1 MKLDNELSDWM
12 VARLDDHELAIFLFH
27 GVITDHTSGVRN
39 YTGKHITSDL
49 FARCIASVSR
59 QGNSLSMDE
68 VLHSCET
75 RAPFPPKSF
84 AITFDDGFENNLTVA
99 APILNDFDVPATI
112 YVTTEFVEKNGMSWI
127 DRIENAVEHT
137 NQQIIKPRWTNESF
151 TLRDKESRIRFL
163 KAVRKYVKSC
173 ANCNA
178 NIFADELCSELG
190 VEPQPEAIGE
200 LDRKMSWEQ
209 VRNAAKSELIT
220 IGGHSHTHPIL
231 SFLSPPQLAYE
242 LDSCLGLLQEKA
254 DVGATHFS
262 YPEGLDHCYSEEVI
276 EELKKREVRCGPTAI
291 DGTNRVG
298 HDPFHLRR
306 IMVG

>member
-12 VARLDDHELAIFLFH
+12 VARLDEHELAIFLFH
-27 GVITDHTSGVRN
+27 GVITEHTCGVRN
-39 YTGKHITSDL
+39 YTGKHITSDI
-49 FARCIASVSR
+49 FARCISSVSR

-68 VLHSCET
+68 VLHFCET
-75 RAPFPPKSF
+75 QAPFPPKSF

-112 YVTTEFVEKNGMSWI
+112 YVTTKFVEKNGMSWI
-127 DRIENAVEHT
+127 DRIENAVEHA
-137 NQQIIKPRWTNESF
+137 NQQTISPRWTNESF
-151 TLRDKESRIRFL
+151 TLRDSESRIRFL
-163 KAVRKYVKSC
+163 KAVRIYVKSSE
-173 ANCNA
+173 NCNA

-190 VEPQPEAIGE
+190 VESQPEAIGE

-231 SFLSPPQLAYE
+231 SFLSPQQLAYE
-242 LDSCLGLLQEKA
+242 LDTCLGLLQQKGGIEP
-254 DVGATHFS
+254 THFS
-262 YPEGLDHCYSEEVI
+262 YPEGWDHCFSEEVI
-276 EELKKREVRCGPTAI
+276 EELKKRGVRCSPTAI
-291 DGTNRVG
+291 DGTNRIG
-298 HDPFHLRR
+298 CDPFRLRR